1 MNDFVHTFLA
11 SSWEILWS
19 AAPYIVLGLL
29 LGGLIKT
36 GLNAN
41 TIKRHLGG
49 TGFKPILKAALLGVP
64 LPLCSCSVLPV
75 GAALRKE
82 GASRGATAAFLIAT
96 PESGVD
102 SIAISYAL
110 LDPILTIFRPL
121 AAFCTAFAAGMGMVL
136 LDRKQAPGAFE
147 ESLRKTATSCSSCS
161 FPEDDRDRSHNHAH
175 HHTHGHHCCEGD
187 NTENPPEKLPFGGRL
202 KQGFRYA
209 TGELWGHLALPFAV
223 GILLSGLL
231 GALVPENFLER
242 WMGGGLHAMLI
253 MLLAG
258 IPMYICATSSTPLAA
273 AFILKGVSPG
283 AALVFLLAGPATNI
297 SALPVLLKILGKKGV
312 ALYLGSI
319 AILSIGAGLL
329 VDWIYRKLQMDP
341 QALMGAAHEVLP
353 WEIHGASL
361 LFLGACTMYLIWH
374 RFGKLRKVEAH

>member
-1 MNDFVHTFLA
+1 MISFVANFLA
-11 SSWEILWS
+11 ESWGILWD

-29 LGGLIKT
+29 LGGFIKT
-36 GLNAN
+36 GLNAS
-41 TIKRHLGG
+41 TIKKHLGG
-49 TGFKPILKAALLGVP
+49 KGAFPVFKAALLGVP

-82 GASRGATAAFLIAT
+82 GASRGATTAFLIAT

-110 LDPILTIFRPL
+110 LGPLLTVIRPVV
-121 AAFCTAFAAGMGMVL
+121 AFFTAFAAGLGMVF
-136 LDRKQAPGAFE
+136 LDRKKSPEAFE
-147 ESLRKTATSCSSCS
+147 EPPSSCFS
-161 FPEDDRDRSHNHAH
+161 CDSPEDHSE
-175 HHTHGHHCCEGD
+175 HHCCGEHHGE
-187 NTENPPEKLPFGGRL
+187 ENISEKPSFGERL
-202 KQGFRYA
+202 KQGFQYA
-209 TGELWGHLALPFAV
+209 TGELWEHLAFPFAL

-242 WMGGGLHAMLI
+242 WMGGGLHSMLI

-283 AALVFLLAGPATNI
+283 AALVFLLAGPATNL

-319 AILSIGAGLL
+319 AILSVLAGLL
-329 VDWIYRKLQMDP
+329 VDWIYRWLQLDP
-341 QALMGAAHEVLP
+341 RALMGSTHEVLP
-353 WEIHGASL
+353 WEIHLASL
-361 LFLGACTMYLIWH
+361 VFLGFCTLPLARRTIA
-374 RFGKLRKVEAH
+374 RLREVEVH